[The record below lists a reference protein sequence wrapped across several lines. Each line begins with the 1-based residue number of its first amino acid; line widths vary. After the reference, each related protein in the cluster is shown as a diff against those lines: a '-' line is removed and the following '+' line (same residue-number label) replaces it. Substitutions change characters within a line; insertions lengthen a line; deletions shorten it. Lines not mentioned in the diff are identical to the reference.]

1 MRVEEVQASGASTA
15 AVACP
20 FCLQM
25 FQDAL
30 SVLDRERG
38 TRVVDVAELVADAL

>member
-1 MRVEEVQASGASTA
+1 MRIEEVQASGASTA

-25 FQDAL
+25 FEDAL
-30 SVLDRERG
+30 SALDPERD